1 MGDGSDELAVLNDGT
16 AAHALYDAAGE
27 FQKLFVH
34 DADHHP
40 LIFLKTRVIHFL
52 NFDLIISHLP
62 RYVAADKGLTL
73 VDVLAEAH
81 GNGLGLEPFQEPAVD
96 GPEDPLLCIG
106 GHFPQLCTFSVIDD
120 PGHDS
125 GLS

>member
-1 MGDGSDELAVLNDGT
+1 MGDGSNELAALDDGA

-27 FQKLFVH
+27 LQELFVH

-62 RYVAADKGLTL
+62 RYVAADKGLAL

-81 GNGLGLEPFQEPAVD
+81 GNSFGLEPFQEPAVD

-106 GHFPQLCTFSVIDD
+106 VTSPSFVPFP
-120 PGHDS
+120 
-125 GLS
+125 